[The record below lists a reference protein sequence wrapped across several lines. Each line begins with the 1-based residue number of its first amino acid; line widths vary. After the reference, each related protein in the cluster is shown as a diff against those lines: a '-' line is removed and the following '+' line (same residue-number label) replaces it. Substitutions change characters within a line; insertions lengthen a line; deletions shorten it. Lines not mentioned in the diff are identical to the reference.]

1 MYCELGTY
9 FFHTVVGS
17 VVAILVIAGAVV
29 LVIVIII
36 AWTKRRKRKYPVQ
49 SEQVSTMQTKC
60 VLKLFLCYS
69 LRQMHLVHVNC
80 GRGMSCRSWCKA
92 PKRGSVDKCFCI
104 STIVKC

>member
-49 SEQVSTMQTKC
+49 SEQVFSLLSSAYFVCTVAVALQRLLFE
-60 VLKLFLCYS
+60 LK
-69 LRQMHLVHVNC
+69 
-80 GRGMSCRSWCKA
+80 
-92 PKRGSVDKCFCI
+92 
-104 STIVKC
+104 